1 MIAIRTNHD
10 VQTNY
15 LYEWSES
22 LIKEAEL
29 KGFNVA
35 RMEGKN
41 ITEKVL
47 RSRIQNRKPS
57 FIFFNGHGNAKSIF
71 NNENKPFIDISSSDV
86 FDKTV
91 TFARACDCLK
101 ELGKDAVK
109 KGCNSFIGYKNN
121 FWIVRHHKFECV
133 PLKDEVARPILECS
147 NIIVEELIKG
157 NTVDQAVKKS
167 HEKSADYILELIYS
181 KEPLAIASLQ
191 AIVTNDAALD
201 FEGIDSA
208 KIG

>member
-1 MIAIRTNHD
+1 MIIIRTNHD

-15 LYEWSES
+15 LYAWSES

-35 RMEGKN
+35 KMEGKD

-57 FIFFNGHGNAKSIF
+57 FILFNGHGNAKSIF

-101 ELGKDAVK
+101 ELGKNAVEK
-109 KGCNSFIGYKNN
+109 SCYAFIGYKNN
-121 FWIVRHHKFECV
+121 FWIVRHHKYECI
-133 PLKDEVARPILECS
+133 PLKDDVAKPILECS
-147 NIIVEELIKG
+147 NTIVEELIKG
-157 NTVDQAVKKS
+157 KTVDQAIQKS
-167 HEKSADYILELIYS
+167 HERSADYILKLIYS

-191 AIVTNDAALD
+191 AIVANDTALD
-201 FEGIDSA
+201 FEGISSA
-208 KIG
+208 KII